1 MVAAGCVG
9 PRNMAHDPR
18 HGRLH
23 FNTWPGWNTGH
34 RRAENAGV
42 SSVQFPFHSRFS
54 FMYVPENFHK
64 LAGSRVVIVNAMQ
77 VVSVHLCFPSTFP
90 ACLVYLCRDFP
101 LKMMD
106 YICLGRKFKRKP
118 YRNHSRSEDDA
129 DDLRCRCLDFTMEAA
144 INQLLWCLSGI
155 SQPRH
160 SFSLLFIRRFSLSI
174 INQSHLIN
182 STIKGIRKYRAYREV
197 GSLQLKENVFM
208 EMNEL

>member
-90 ACLVYLCRDFP
+90 ACIVYLCRDFSPENDGLYLFRAEIQTKAVQKP
-101 LKMMD
+101 LSKW
-106 YICLGRKFKRKP
+106 RWRWW
-118 YRNHSRSEDDA
+118 S
-129 DDLRCRCLDFTMEAA
+129 
-144 INQLLWCLSGI
+144 
-155 SQPRH
+155 
-160 SFSLLFIRRFSLSI
+160 SLSV
-174 INQSHLIN
+174 S
-182 STIKGIRKYRAYREV
+182 GFYD
-197 GSLQLKENVFM
+197 GSCHKPVAVMPFRDFPAQTFIFSSFYSSVFLV
-208 EMNEL
+208 NHKPKSFDKFYDKRYTKIQGL